1 MKLNATKFEFIPR
14 CKQRGNW
21 GPARRVGS
29 ELSPSGRV
37 RRIRTSKGERGSL
50 FISAT
55 QKTPEPVTA
64 PKADNARW
72 TGTKNP
78 RRCGDG
84 VLWGCFKTC
93 INVVSFDV
101 APFGPS
107 STLSSDRRELMAEG
121 RTVSLSNGRSTTSKQ
136 MVVKLKRDPLAPMCH
151 RIRPE
156 LWK

>member
-37 RRIRTSKGERGSL
+37 RRIRTSKGARGSL

-72 TGTKNP
+72 TGPPQYRRISTKNA
-78 RRCGDG
+78 RRCGDV

-93 INVVSFDV
+93 INLVSFDGT
-101 APFGPS
+101 PFGPS

-121 RTVSLSNGRSTTSKQ
+121 RTVSLSNGRSTTSEQ
-136 MVVKLKRDPLAPMCH
+136 MVVKLKRDPHAPH
-151 RIRPE
+151 VS
-156 LWK
+156 